1 LRNDSSAMHGAELP
15 VEPHRVKASRAVW
28 HSHCGTRR
36 TEGTG
41 RQVLPTS
48 LAPRPFEA
56 LPLSEGELKGI
67 ERRGMMG
74 SAVWAT
80 MI

>member
-1 LRNDSSAMHGAELP
+1 MHGAELP

-28 HSHCGTRR
+28 HPHCDTRR

-41 RQVLPTS
+41 KRVLPHRWAT
-48 LAPRPFEA
+48 RPLEA